1 VISKN
6 PKGLCA
12 SLPAR
17 ARAGAFPPD
26 WAIWAAFGPELFTVF
41 PFLLFPELKQLLK
54 IVEK

>member
-1 VISKN
+1 
-6 PKGLCA
+6 LCKI
-12 SLPAR
+12 AR
-17 ARAGAFPPD
+17 AQARAGAFPPD

>member
-1 VISKN
+1 
-6 PKGLCA
+6 LCKI
-12 SLPAR
+12 AR
-17 ARAGAFPPD
+17 AQACAGAFPPD